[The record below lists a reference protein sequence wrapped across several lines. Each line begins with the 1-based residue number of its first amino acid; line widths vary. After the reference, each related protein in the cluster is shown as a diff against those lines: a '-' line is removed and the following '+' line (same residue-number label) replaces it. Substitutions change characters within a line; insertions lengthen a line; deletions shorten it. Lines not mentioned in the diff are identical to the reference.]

1 MTWIQKNKLIAFLA
15 LLKFILPF
23 FLSDPVWELQRDE
36 YLYYQQG
43 QHLDFGFLE
52 NPPMIGVLAWISA
65 IFGGSAFTIKFWPA
79 LFGATICDNGTFLL
93 WIPDSLQFTNL
104 IFVGRH
110 LPGKDDEVFNHF
122 EKVTLIDSVTDPLS
136 RKFGDKVIFFQHA
149 DSLAA
154 PLARKGLNEMKAE
167 F

>member
-23 FLSDPVWELQRDE
+23 FLSDPVWELHRDE

-52 NPPMIGVLAWISA
+52 NPSMIGVLAWISA
-65 IFGGSAFTIKFWPA
+65 IFGGFAFTIKFWPA

-93 WIPDSLQFTNL
+93 CIPDSLQFTNL

-110 LPGKDDEVFNHF
+110 LPGKDDEV
-122 EKVTLIDSVTDPLS
+122 
-136 RKFGDKVIFFQHA
+136 
-149 DSLAA
+149 
-154 PLARKGLNEMKAE
+154 
-167 F
+167 